1 MPHFAWC
8 MRDDVMMEVWK
19 KISRI
24 MKECPYLF
32 GVIILFGIMAVFV
45 FVRNMAY
52 GNLNMKYVKKHISEP
67 IWIGAF
73 ETEPTDGT
81 EESYGA
87 GEVLQITMAD
97 VQKQHSVAMK
107 DRKNGKSF
115 SGKKLKNSKKE
126 DSTEKNNTKVDKKK
140 KERDNLE
147 ENQVGVTKFQEYKPA
162 KINSPYYTD
171 RGKIALTTEY
181 KYQKVDDNYF
191 TDAAFIGD
199 SRTLGLYD
207 YSGWN
212 KKADFYCES
221 GFSLFQWTRGEKVT
235 FQNTGKKVDLKSAL
249 KKKKYGK
256 VYLMFGMNDLG
267 YGNSEKYA
275 EWLSEMV
282 NMVKETQPAAII
294 YLMGNLHMSKDKDNM
309 KTEFN
314 NVNVND
320 KNVSMALLAD
330 GITSF
335 YLDCNPVFTDKK
347 GYLKSDLTFDGCH
360 LYGYCYTEWTDFI
373 KEHAVIK

>member
-1 MPHFAWC
+1 
-8 MRDDVMMEVWK
+8 MEE
-19 KISRI
+19 S
-24 MKECPYLF
+24 PYLF
-32 GVIILFGIMAVFV
+32 GVITLFGIMAVFI
-45 FVRNMAY
+45 FVRNMVY
-52 GNLNMKYVKKHISEP
+52 GNLNMEYVKKHISEP
-67 IWIGAF
+67 IWIEAF
-73 ETEPTDGT
+73 ETEPADRT
-81 EESYGA
+81 EETYGA
-87 GEVLQITMAD
+87 GGILQITMAD
-97 VQKQHSVAMK
+97 MQGQQGNVMK
-107 DRKNGKSF
+107 DGKSGEEF
-115 SGKKLKNSKKE
+115 SKKKLKSSKKE
-126 DSTEKNNTKVDKKK
+126 NNTERNNKRVDKKENENDNPE
-140 KERDNLE
+140 ER
-147 ENQVGVTKFQEYKPA
+147 QAGVTKFQEYKPE

-171 RGKIALTTEY
+171 RGKTALTTEY
-181 KYQKVDDNYF
+181 KYEKVDDSYF
-191 TDAAFIGD
+191 SDAAFIGD

-235 FQNTGKKVDLKSAL
+235 FQNTGKKVNLKSAL
-249 KKKKYGK
+249 KNKKYGK

-267 YGNSEKYA
+267 YGNSEQYA

-282 NMVKETQPAAII
+282 NMVKETQPTAII
-294 YLMGNLHMSKDKDNM
+294 YLMGNLHMSEEKNNM

-335 YLDCNPVFTDKK
+335 YLDCNPIFTDKK
-347 GYLKSDLTFDGCH
+347 GYLKKDLTFDGCH
-360 LYGYCYTEWTDFI
+360 IYGYCYTEWTDFI